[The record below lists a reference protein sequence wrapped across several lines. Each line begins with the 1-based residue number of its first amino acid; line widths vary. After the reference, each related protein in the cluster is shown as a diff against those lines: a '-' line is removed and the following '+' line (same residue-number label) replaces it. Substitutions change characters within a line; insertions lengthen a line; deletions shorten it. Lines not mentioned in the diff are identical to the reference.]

1 MKMVFLKL
9 EFRFNIRI
17 YIMSYERNVNLQI
30 LQHWKIETL
39 ITQDKYLILET
50 LKQTDRTLHDDL
62 FSNV

>member
-50 LKQTDRTLHDDL
+50 LKQTDRTLPDDL

>member
-1 MKMVFLKL
+1 
-9 EFRFNIRI
+9 
-17 YIMSYERNVNLQI
+17 MSYKRNVNLQI